1 MSLAVRLFLLGAVIA
16 LVAVVAATWATV
28 RATTVAVHEEQQ
40 ESLHAD
46 TQVYDA
52 LVGYAATHHS
62 WSGADTLVHRLA
74 AQHGGQVAVTDTTGR
89 ILVGSGAD
97 RTALEPDRAR
107 ARVDPLEVDTALLST
122 SATSD
127 QKEPVAE
134 PATGCRRAVVP
145 LDCVSV
151 VSPTLAVDSRVPRLS
166 GAEVEALEP
175 MVNRCLMRARL
186 PATAKM
192 LRDLSVA
199 VPYSV
204 HHRKVARCL
213 DGALRDTLGP
223 HVAPPAL
230 LYVSGD
236 GSSAEVFWDLD
247 GRNQRRIALLAG
259 GVLLVTLLLCAL
271 LAATI
276 VVPLRRLSAAAL
288 RAGDGDLTA
297 RVPEGRRDELGRLAR
312 AFNRMADRRQQLEEA
327 RRRMVSDVSHE
338 LRTPLSNVRG
348 WVEAAQD
355 GVVAPDSELL
365 ASLHEESL
373 HLQRL
378 VDDLH
383 DLSLGD
389 AGELRLE
396 VGTIELAAF
405 LEQVATAFRPQ
416 ATAAGVG
423 ISVDCVP
430 GAVLRADP
438 VWLRQAVG
446 NLVANAVRHTGSG
459 GRVELHGRPDSI
471 TVADDGEGIP
481 PDELPHVFDRFRRVD
496 PSRSRATGGSGLG
509 LAIVRQIA
517 EAHGGTATIAS
528 EPGLGTQVTLELP
541 GVRRPAATPA
551 G

>member
-1 MSLAVRLFLLGAVIA
+1 
-16 LVAVVAATWATV
+16 
-28 RATTVAVHEEQQ
+28 
-40 ESLHAD
+40 
-46 TQVYDA
+46 
-52 LVGYAATHHS
+52 
-62 WSGADTLVHRLA
+62 
-74 AQHGGQVAVTDTTGR
+74 
-89 ILVGSGAD
+89 
-97 RTALEPDRAR
+97 
-107 ARVDPLEVDTALLST
+107 
-122 SATSD
+122 
-127 QKEPVAE
+127 
-134 PATGCRRAVVP
+134 
-145 LDCVSV
+145 
-151 VSPTLAVDSRVPRLS
+151 
-166 GAEVEALEP
+166 
-175 MVNRCLMRARL
+175 
-186 PATAKM
+186 
-192 LRDLSVA
+192 
-199 VPYSV
+199 
-204 HHRKVARCL
+204 
-213 DGALRDTLGP
+213 
-223 HVAPPAL
+223 
-230 LYVSGD
+230 
-236 GSSAEVFWDLD
+236 
-247 GRNQRRIALLAG
+247 
-259 GVLLVTLLLCAL
+259 
-271 LAATI
+271 
-276 VVPLRRLSAAAL
+276 
-288 RAGDGDLTA
+288 
-297 RVPEGRRDELGRLAR
+297 
-312 AFNRMADRRQQLEEA
+312 
-327 RRRMVSDVSHE
+327 MVSDVSHE

-355 GVVAPDSELL
+355 GVVEPDSELL

-438 VWLRQAVG
+438 VRLRQAVG